1 MTQLP
6 IKRNKNLIALSRD
19 HHEGL
24 LVVWKIRQG
33 HRFVVTNERIADF
46 VVYAFDK
53 HLEPHFKEEEELLF
67 SQLKMDDELLVKATE
82 HHVTLRKMVAE
93 LSSVEEP
100 TSAQLK
106 AFANLLEEHIR
117 FEERTLFPHIEKQLP
132 TETMNTI
139 GTQLELIHSK
149 QQPLYWKDEFWIR
162 K

>member
-33 HRFVVTNERIADF
+33 HRFVVTDKHIADF
-46 VVYAFDK
+46 VIYAFDK

-67 SQLKMDDELLVKATE
+67 SKLKTDDKLLVKATE
-82 HHVTLRKMVAE
+82 QHATLRKMAAE
-93 LSSVEEP
+93 LSSVDGS
-100 TSAQLK
+100 TTAQLE

-117 FEERTLFPHIEKQLP
+117 FEERTLFPHVERQLP
-132 TETMNTI
+132 IETLNSI